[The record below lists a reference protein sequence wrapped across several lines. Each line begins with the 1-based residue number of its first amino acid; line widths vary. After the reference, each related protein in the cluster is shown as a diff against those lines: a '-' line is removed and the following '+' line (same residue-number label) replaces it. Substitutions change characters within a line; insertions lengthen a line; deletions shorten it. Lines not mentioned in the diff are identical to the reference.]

1 MMVDKRRTLPG
12 YEGVKF
18 RAVLHGGAAPS
29 ECRDLYPR
37 IREQGRRL
45 GGHGMTPANGGNMS
59 VRLARGFAITSSGC
73 NLDRISPDD
82 LVWVHRCDV
91 DREEVHY
98 SGRRLPS
105 SESILHDVIY
115 RARGKIGS
123 VVHAHD
129 ALATSTSLAGLVP
142 ETAREEP
149 YGTIA
154 LARIAVETFR
164 RDRRIIVLRNHGYV
178 AIGASIEA
186 AVDTIVAMH
195 FRLLGS

>member
-1 MMVDKRRTLPG
+1 MVDNRRILPG

-18 RAVLHGGAAPS
+18 RAVRQDVAASS
-29 ECRDLYPR
+29 ECRALYR
-37 IREQGRRL
+37 LFREQGKRL
-45 GGHGMTPANGGNMS
+45 GGYGMSPANGGNMS
-59 VRLARGFAITSSGC
+59 VRLECGFAITSSGC
-73 NLDRISPDD
+73 NLGCISRDD
-82 LVWVHRCDV
+82 LVWVHRCDA

-105 SESILHDVIY
+105 SESILHDMIY
-115 RARGKIGS
+115 TARGNFGS

-129 ALATSTSLAGLVP
+129 AVATSTPLAGLVP

-149 YGTIA
+149 YGTVA

-164 RDRRIIVLRNHGYV
+164 ADRRIIVLRNHGYV
-178 AIGASIEA
+178 AIGASIDA

-195 FRLLGS
+195 LRLLGS